1 MQLYHA
7 TLKRNL
13 DSIQKHGIHP
23 SFSKGA
29 EKGIW
34 LHTRSKT
41 EWAILHTQRRH
52 KCTLDDIA
60 VLMVQ
65 IPRSKL
71 TRRRRGIWTTE
82 TITHATEIQNARF

>member
-1 MQLYHA
+1 MRLYHA

-13 DSIQKHGIHP
+13 ESIHENGIKP
-23 SFSKGA
+23 SFSKGKEA
-29 EKGIW
+29 CIW

-41 EWAILHTQRRH
+41 QWVILHTQKRH

-60 VLMVQ
+60 IITVQ

-71 TRRRRGIWTTE
+71 KRRWRGIWTTTE
-82 TITHATEIQNARF
+82 TLSEIQYARI